1 MSTFESL
8 KAEAIIRVP
17 ALPLCMPGQVTT
29 ALDTAKF
36 WCTVIG
42 AGLAVVAL
50 IMIGIGMFFQHKR
63 GDGGE
68 MLKGLGWWI
77 GGVVLVAAAAG
88 IASVFIP
95 SGNTACVNTLNG

>member
-8 KAEAIIRVP
+8 KAEVIIRVP
-17 ALPLCMPGQVTT
+17 AAPLCMPTQVTT

-36 WCTVIG
+36 WCTLIG

-88 IASVFIP
+88 IAAVFIP